1 MISWDSPTIWNF
13 YWQTE
18 MERERE
24 RYRWEEL
31 TTVRGWDRKWF
42 SGGDVHRPCSRGRQR
57 RGMWRSQQTRIT
69 WIIKQPQTQC
79 CGKANA
85 VITGIVQPKM
95 NIQTSFTHP
104 HVVPEPYYCC
114 SSMERTW
121 WISEYCTG
129 HFSMQLQW
137 MGTEAFKLQKKTKT
151 RQKGPKP

>member
-1 MISWDSPTIWNF
+1 MRLTHH
-13 YWQTE
+13 
-18 MERERE
+18 MEFLLANGNEKGKR

-31 TTVRGWDRKWF
+31 TTVRGWDRKWLVVGMCIAHVLEAD
-42 SGGDVHRPCSRGRQR
+42 SGEECGDHSKQEYL
-57 RGMWRSQQTRIT
+57 
-69 WIIKQPQTQC
+69 IIKQPQTQC

-85 VITGIVQPKM
+85 VITGIVQLKM

-121 WISEYCTG
+121 WISEYG